1 VHSLPIKRARACR
14 CLTAVVL
21 AVGLGM
27 VGCQFS
33 DRLADSLPG
42 SADIAAGESVAAS
55 PSSQQQAATDAS
67 AGAETPTAS
76 QDDVRPVLAQATWF
90 VRLPDRDAAPPS
102 RAPRW
107 RHPGLEDLL
116 SRPPGFQPD
125 FAHWL
130 DDPDPT
136 VAGNAA
142 IAQARLGFD
151 RGAARLAATVR
162 RPELKLA
169 MRRAAV
175 EALGELPAP
184 QSVPELRTLLAQ
196 YGGQARRSGGVS
208 DRPELHAEL
217 LETFSHLAP
226 ADSRPLLAVAVRS
239 SSVSVRLA
247 AVRAWPV
254 DRGGPLPKEVTAAC
268 CDSNPRVRAAAM
280 SLIAAQRPE
289 NAHVLI
295 QRGLTDEDTT
305 VRLAAVAGLGQ
316 LADPPARKVAVG
328 LLTSRNEI
336 TRTAAVAALAKM
348 DAGDELAAAAE
359 DKSSRVRRAVATSL
373 GHTPAAAGQEVALRM
388 VQDPNRSVARTM
400 IEAVAQWPLDRAGPV
415 LLAGLTSRSSSVRHA
430 AAEQLASRWPPAAEF
445 TTDELASRKAGLLQS
460 LNDRWTASVASSPAT
475 LTHEEA
481 RHRPAVPQAMAASQ
495 TATSDCLDAPG
506 LYRDVEAD
514 LRVLANRSS
523 SPSDQ
528 ERAVRALVAHGQ
540 SLPGPLETIVGDTKQ
555 PLPAAVYRQVLPRI
569 DASFEALARLESP
582 DLDQRRKAARS
593 LVDETRDG
601 PLPGLA
607 LRRLETLV
615 IPEADASIWWN
626 VELALASDPRP
637 AAVRIHLAALSHPGP
652 EVRRR
657 ACRYLAHQRDPRH
670 AAVLFAT
677 LDDPSPVVVLAAV
690 VALGHLGAQETAG
703 RASPSPVTGTQ
714 VAQSSLDTLPD
725 LDRHVSTAIA
735 IRPLET
741 NRGDLSDARAEERDR
756 QREALEGLLLRRDPW
771 LRLAVAETLTK
782 RGYPSGPAALERL
795 AYDGDPQIRRQVAEK
810 MGQKMGR
817 LSRRT
822 FVATLVRLL
831 DDRHDVRKMALASL
845 QKIVPQEIDV
855 APDGST
861 RTFDQQISRWKRWY
875 ADQ

>member
-1 VHSLPIKRARACR
+1 MHSSPIKRSHKCR
-14 CLTAVVL
+14 CLKAFAL

-33 DRLADSLPG
+33 DRLAGSLPA
-42 SADIAAGESVAAS
+42 SVDIADGESGAAS
-55 PSSQQQAATDAS
+55 PSSQRQAAADAS
-67 AGAETPTAS
+67 AGAETPNAS
-76 QDDVRPVLAQATWF
+76 QDAVRPVLAQATWF
-90 VRLPDRDAAPPS
+90 VRLPDRNAVHPS
-102 RAPRW
+102 SAPRW

-116 SRPPGFQPD
+116 SRPAGLRPD

-162 RPELKLA
+162 RPELQLA
-169 MRRAAV
+169 MRRAAA
-175 EALGELPAP
+175 EALGELPAT
-184 QSVPELRTLLAQ
+184 QSVPELRMLLAQ
-196 YGGQARRSGGVS
+196 YGGQSNRSGRS
-208 DRPELHAEL
+208 DLPELHAEL

-226 ADSRPLLAVAVRS
+226 ADSRPLLTVAVRS
-239 SSVSVRLA
+239 SSVTVRRA

-268 CDSNPRVRAAAM
+268 GDKDPRVRTAAM
-280 SLIAAQRPE
+280 ALIAAQRPA
-289 NAHVLI
+289 NAHALI
-295 QRGLTDEDTT
+295 QRGLTDEDMT

-336 TRTAAVAALAKM
+336 IRTAAVAALAQM
-348 DAGDELAAAAE
+348 DAGDALVAAAE

-373 GHTPAAAGQEVALRM
+373 GHTPAAAGQDVAQRM
-388 VQDPNRSVARTM
+388 VQDPNSSVARTM
-400 IEAVAQWPLDRAGPV
+400 IAAVAQWPLDRAGPV

-430 AAEQLASRWPPAAEF
+430 AAEQLASRWPPAAEL
-445 TTDELASRKAGLLQS
+445 TSDELASRKAGLLQS
-460 LNDRWTASVASSPAT
+460 LNDRWTANVAFSPAT
-475 LTHEEA
+475 PLTHDEP
-481 RHRPAVPQAMAASQ
+481 RHRRAVPQAMAASQ
-495 TATSDCLDAPG
+495 TEPG
-506 LYRDVEAD
+506 LCRDIQAD
-514 LRVLANRSS
+514 LRVFADRSS
-523 SPSDQ
+523 SPSDR
-528 ERAVRALVAHGQ
+528 ERAVQALVAHGQ
-540 SLPGPLETIVGDTKQ
+540 ALPGPLETIVGDTKQ

-569 DASFEALARLESP
+569 DARFEALANLESP

-615 IPEADASIWWN
+615 IPEADAAIWWN
-626 VELALASDPRP
+626 VELALANDPRP

-657 ACRYLAHQRDPRH
+657 ACHYLAHQRDPRH
-670 AAVLFAT
+670 AAVLLAT

-690 VALGHLGAQETAG
+690 VALGQVGDQETEA
-703 RASPSPVTGTQ
+703 RASPASVTGAQVTQ
-714 VAQSSLDTLPD
+714 ASLDTLPD
-725 LDRHVSTAIA
+725 RDRHVSAAVA
-735 IRPLET
+735 IRPLKP
-741 NRGDLSDARAEERDR
+741 NRGDLNDDARAAERDR

-771 LRLAVAETLTK
+771 LRLAVAETLT
-782 RGYPSGPAALERL
+782 RCGYPSGPAALERL
-795 AYDGDPQIRRQVAEK
+795 AYDGDPRIRRQVAEK
-810 MGQKMGR
+810 MGRKMGR
-817 LSRRT
+817 LSRGT

-831 DDRHDVRKMALASL
+831 DDRHDVRKVALASL
-845 QKIVPQEIDV
+845 QEIVPQEIAV

-861 RTFDQQISRWKRWY
+861 RTIDQQISRWKRWY